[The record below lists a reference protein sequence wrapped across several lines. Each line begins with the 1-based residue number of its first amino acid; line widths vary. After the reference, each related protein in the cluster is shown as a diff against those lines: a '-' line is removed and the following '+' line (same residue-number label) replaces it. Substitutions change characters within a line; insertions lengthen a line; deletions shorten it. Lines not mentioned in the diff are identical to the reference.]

1 MSTDRPDTPITIGG
15 YEGFE
20 RIGSGGFSSVYR
32 SRQSSLGRD
41 VAVKVLSAGFAAES
55 DRRTFERECHAMGL
69 LSRHPNIV
77 TVHSEA
83 FTDDGRPCIV
93 MELYRWNYRERLE
106 QNGPLSASEL
116 LVLGIKIAGALQSA
130 HDAGVL
136 HRDIKPHNL
145 FMSDYGEP
153 ALGDFGISTIGDERS
168 VTGTGGL
175 SVAYA
180 APEVLED
187 AQTDSSSDVYSL
199 AATLFHLFDGAAPFA
214 ASNIRTSVKRILTEP
229 PPSPTRRDAPADLI
243 GELHRALSKDP
254 EQRHRSANEFAE
266 ALRAVQVR
274 LGLDRTTIPLAND
287 RLIDEVSAEVS
298 SVAASESPSY
308 EFGNARL
315 DPSPTDTIDH
325 VPLVPRQ
332 LPPARDGDGDRAER
346 SGSHSKPAAGRRSAR
361 NKAAPAGLRRTASG
375 NDSSAPSRPTE
386 SPAAGGAPVGEQT
399 ISRSEAL
406 KEMGGARRTAPEIEA
421 PVDTGEASPTRRRLA
436 VGIGIVA
443 VVGIGAAIVGTR
455 GGDDTETVTTTTVIV
470 PDIEDDGFLAIAAA
484 PARVR
489 VAVGDDGMIV
499 IDFDEADNAV
509 AYLAT
514 VVEPSDRAG
523 ATVAGERP
531 PLVSDLSADEAPC
544 WRVQSEADGRG
555 LGRQS
560 SVVCVDDD

>member
-20 RIGSGGFSSVYR
+20 RIGLGGFSSVYR
-32 SRQSSLGRD
+32 SRQTSLGRE
-41 VAVKVLSAGFAAES
+41 VAVKVLSAGFATES

-106 QNGPLSASEL
+106 QNGPLAASEL

-187 AQTDSSSDVYSL
+187 AQTDASSDVYSL
-199 AATLFHLFDGAAPFA
+199 AATLFHLFDGTAPFA

-229 PPSPTRRDAPADLI
+229 PPSPSRTDAPAGLTA
-243 GELHRALSKDP
+243 ELHRALSKHP

-266 ALRAVQVR
+266 SLRAVQVR
-274 LGLDRTTIPLAND
+274 LGLDRTTVPLAND

-298 SVAASESPSY
+298 SVSASESPSY

-332 LPPARDGDGDRAER
+332 LRPDDDIAHADR
-346 SGSHSKPAAGRRSAR
+346 SGPRSKSAGGRRVAR
-361 NKAAPAGLRRTASG
+361 KKAAPSGLRR
-375 NDSSAPSRPTE
+375 SSAGGE
-386 SPAAGGAPVGEQT
+386 SLDTPRSTTVGAEVVGEQT

-406 KEMGGARRTAPEIEA
+406 KEMGGTRRTAPEIEV
-421 PVDTGEASPTRRRLA
+421 PLDTGEISPMRRRLA
-436 VGIGIVA
+436 VGIGVVA
-443 VVGIGAAIVGTR
+443 IVGIGAAIVGTR
-455 GGDDTETVTTTTVIV
+455 GGDDAQTVTTTTVIV
-470 PDIEDDGFLAIAAA
+470 PEVQDDGFLAIAAA
-484 PARVR
+484 PTGIRV
-489 VAVGDDGMIV
+489 VAAADGTV
-499 IDFDEADNAV
+499 TIDFGEADNAV

-514 VVEPSDRAG
+514 AVEPSARAG
-523 ATVAGERP
+523 ATVSGEKP
-531 PLVSDLSADEAPC
+531 PLVSELLVDEAPC
-544 WRVQSEADGRG
+544 WHVQSEAEGRG
-555 LGRQS
+555 LGRRS
-560 SVVCVDDD
+560 SVVCVDDQ

>member
-1 MSTDRPDTPITIGG
+1 MSTDRPDTPITISG

-32 SRQSSLGRD
+32 SRQSSLGRE

-106 QNGPLSASEL
+106 QNGTLSPSEL

-187 AQTDSSSDVYSL
+187 AQTDASSDVYSL
-199 AATLFHLFDGAAPFA
+199 AATLFHLFDGTAPFA

-229 PPSPTRRDAPADLI
+229 PPAPSRTDAPADLTA
-243 GELHRALSKDP
+243 ELHRALSKDP
-254 EQRHRSANEFAE
+254 ERRHRSANEFAE

-274 LGLDRTTIPLAND
+274 LGLDRTTVPLAND

-332 LPPARDGDGDRAER
+332 LRPVDGTDQAES
-346 SGSHSKPAAGRRSAR
+346 SGPQSKSALGRRSAR
-361 NKAAPAGLRRTASG
+361 KKAAPAGLRRSGSGGEAS
-375 NDSSAPSRPTE
+375 DAPRRALNE
-386 SPAAGGAPVGEQT
+386 AAVGEQT
-399 ISRSEAL
+399 ISRSDAL
-406 KEMGGARRTAPEIEA
+406 KEMGGARRTAPEVEA
-421 PVDTGEASPTRRRLA
+421 PPDTGEVSPLRRRLA
-436 VGIGIVA
+436 FGIGLVA
-443 VVGIGAAIVGTR
+443 VVGIGGAIVGTR
-455 GGDDTETVTTTTVIV
+455 GGDAKTVTTTTVIV
-470 PDIEDDGFLAIAAA
+470 PDVQDDGFLAIAAA
-484 PARVR
+484 PTGIRVTASAEGT
-489 VAVGDDGMIV
+489 VTIEFA
-499 IDFDEADNAV
+499 EADNAV

-514 VVEPSDRAG
+514 VVEPSNRAG
-523 ATVAGERP
+523 ATVSGENP
-531 PLVSDLSADEAPC
+531 PLVSELSVDEAPC
-544 WRVQSEADGRG
+544 WRVQSEAEGRG
-555 LGRQS
+555 LGRRS
-560 SVVCVDDD
+560 SVVCIDEQ